1 MNEQIMMAKDK
12 DNSGLRQRKIGERE
26 MVDLENAVTESA
38 DNPAVKTIRV
48 YSYQGFVP
56 NAYKYRCQ
64 IAYIEAVRQ
73 ENGEF
78 KFYGGQTD
86 AKRSRGNGALLTIN
100 GRAK

>member
-1 MNEQIMMAKDK
+1 MNEQIMIAKDK
-12 DNSGLRQRKIGERE
+12 ANSGLRQRKIGNYE
-26 MVDLENAVTESA
+26 VADLEEAVKLHA
-38 DNPAVKTIRV
+38 DNQSVKTIRV

-56 NAYKYRCQ
+56 NAYKYRCL
-64 IAYIEAVRQ
+64 IAFIEAVRQ